1 MSLHFSILQII
12 GPTQEPPNLTKQAP
26 SHWRE
31 GFRSA
36 TLNGTS
42 KPTASVPSVTTNEG
56 NNKSFETNHHQASQM
71 LSNQS
76 NRKNEVSNQDK
87 YRPFSLTQPTRT
99 SHSENKSDEI
109 QAPQS
114 QQSKSDRIVPRFAPV
129 FKANIRHSTH
139 NISSSSKKVPVF
151 LPKAPRTSA
160 NVSKASI
167 PRKENN
173 IPKMSA
179 FPSSQSVS
187 KSQIP
192 PSQTPTPMAMSTP
205 IKPAHHTQGLNPRPN
220 FTIGG
225 DDMDD
230 FDLTPV
236 VTPRSFNFGSGRQLS
251 TPKTAV
257 PALKFAPKIPRP
269 LSSMTHASGKKPQM
283 PRLPS
288 QFSNNMSSSFND
300 SGLGSSFMNTP
311 STPTIPKA
319 HGTSQS
325 TPGGKRAL
333 NTVRSIFT
341 RQAQSSF

>member
-1 MSLHFSILQII
+1 
-12 GPTQEPPNLTKQAP
+12 
-26 SHWRE
+26 
-31 GFRSA
+31 
-36 TLNGTS
+36 
-42 KPTASVPSVTTNEG
+42 
-56 NNKSFETNHHQASQM
+56 M

-76 NRKNEVSNQDK
+76 NRKNEENNQDK
-87 YRPFSLTQPTRT
+87 YRPFSLTQPART
-99 SHSENKSDEI
+99 SHSEKNSNEI

-129 FKANIRHSTH
+129 FKANIKHSTQ
-139 NISSSSKKVPVF
+139 NISGSRPSANSNSSRKVPVF

-160 NVSKASI
+160 NISQASI
-167 PRKENN
+167 PRKENT
-173 IPKMSA
+173 IPKMST

-192 PSQTPTPMAMSTP
+192 PSQIPTPVAMSTP
-205 IKPAHHTQGLNPRPN
+205 IKPAPHTQGLNPRPN

-251 TPKTAV
+251 TPKTAT
-257 PALKFAPKIPRP
+257 PAPKFAPKIPRP
-269 LSSMTHASGKKPQM
+269 LSAMTHASGKKPQM

-300 SGLGSSFMNTP
+300 SGLGSSFQNTP

-319 HGTSQS
+319 HGTPQS

-333 NTVRSIFT
+333 NMVSIFT
-341 RQAQSSF
+341 RQAQSSFQPLNGKSLVRFNHKVCED